1 MGTARLDLKVPVRGF
16 DVEVALDVGP
26 ETVALVG
33 PSGGGKTTVL
43 RAIAGL
49 VEPTQRLVAANGEVW
64 FDSERR
70 IDRRPEERAVGYVFQ
85 EYALFPHL
93 SVERNVGFAGGDA
106 SDLLERLGIGELAK
120 AKPSELSGGERQ
132 RVALARA
139 LARQPKILLLDEPM
153 AALDPHTRGRVRAEL
168 RTLLHE
174 LGLPSILVTHDFL
187 DAAALADRIAVL
199 VRGRI
204 VQTGTAEEL
213 IASPA
218 TPFVAELAGGNLLSG
233 QARVRVDGLTEVVLD
248 AGVMIVSTDEADGP
262 VGVVVHPWEISISR
276 SETGDSA
283 QNHLRAPIESIVPVG
298 NRRRVRVGPLTAE
311 ITAASSERLGLKA
324 GEVVVAEFKATATRL
339 TPLS

>member
-1 MGTARLDLKVPVRGF
+1 MGSARLDLKVPVRGF
-16 DVEVALDVGP
+16 DVEVALDVGA

-33 PSGGGKTTVL
+33 PSGAGKTTVL
-43 RAIAGL
+43 RAVAGL
-49 VEPTQRLVAANGEVW
+49 VRPTQRLVSANGEVW
-64 FDSERR
+64 FDSERGV
-70 IDRRPEERAVGYVFQ
+70 DRRPEQRAVGYVFQ

-93 SVERNVGFAGGDA
+93 SVEQNVAFAGGEA
-106 SDLLERLGIGELAK
+106 GDLLERLGIAGLAG

-139 LARQPKILLLDEPM
+139 LARDPKILLLDEPM

-168 RTLLHE
+168 RILLHE

-199 VRGRI
+199 VEGRI
-204 VQTGTAEEL
+204 VQTGSAEEL
-213 IASPA
+213 IAAPA
-218 TPFVAELAGGNLLSG
+218 TPFVAELAGGNLLTG
-233 QARVRVDGLTEVVLD
+233 QARVRIDGLTEVVLD
-248 AGVMIVSTDEADGP
+248 TGVDIVSTDEADGP

-283 QNHLRAPIESIVPVG
+283 LNHLRAPIESIVPVG

-311 ITAASSERLGLKA
+311 VTAASAERLGLQE
-324 GEVVVAEFKATATRL
+324 GEVVVAAFKATATRL

>member
-16 DVEVALDVGP
+16 DVEVALDVGA

-33 PSGGGKTTVL
+33 PSGAGKTTVL
-43 RAIAGL
+43 RAVAGL
-49 VEPTQRLVAANGEVW
+49 VRPTQRLVAANGEVW
-64 FDSERR
+64 FDSERGV
-70 IDRRPEERAVGYVFQ
+70 DRRPEQRAVGYVFQ

-93 SVERNVGFAGGDA
+93 SVEQNVGFAGGEA
-106 SDLLERLGIGELAK
+106 GDLLERLGIDELAK

-139 LARQPKILLLDEPM
+139 LARDPRILLLDEPM

-168 RTLLHE
+168 RVLLHE

-199 VRGRI
+199 VEGRI
-204 VQTGTAEEL
+204 VQTGSAEQL
-213 IASPA
+213 IAAPA
-218 TPFVAELAGGNLLSG
+218 TPFVAELAGGNLLTG

-248 AGVMIVSTDEADGP
+248 TGVDIVSTDEADGP

-276 SETGDSA
+276 SETADSA
-283 QNHLRAPIESIVPVG
+283 LNHLRAPIESIVPVG

-311 ITAASSERLGLKA
+311 VTAASAERLGLKE
-324 GEVVVAEFKATATRL
+324 GEVVVAAFKATATRL

>member
-1 MGTARLDLKVPVRGF
+1 VR
-16 DVEVALDVGP
+16 
-26 ETVALVG
+26 
-33 PSGGGKTTVL
+33 
-43 RAIAGL
+43 
-49 VEPTQRLVAANGEVW
+49 
-64 FDSERR
+64 
-70 IDRRPEERAVGYVFQ
+70 
-85 EYALFPHL
+85 
-93 SVERNVGFAGGDA
+93 FAGGDA
-106 SDLLERLGIGELAK
+106 GDLLERLGIGGLAK

-199 VRGRI
+199 VDGRI

-218 TPFVAELAGGNLLSG
+218 TPFVAELAGGNLLTG

-248 AGVMIVSTDEADGP
+248 TGVMIVSTDEADGP
-262 VGVVVHPWEISISR
+262 VGVVIHPWEISISR

-283 QNHLRAPIESIVPVG
+283 QNHFRAPIESIVPVG
-298 NRRRVRVGPLTAE
+298 NRRRVRLGLLTAE

-339 TPLS
+339 TPLA